1 MKKKNSA
8 GKQKGGKRAALLIAG
23 LVGATLLMSMLCA
36 ALMEKGSIPEEKTN
50 LCACV
55 IVGLVSLMSCGLI
68 ASRASEKKL
77 LRGIFGAGIYAGL
90 LLIGN
95 LLFFG
100 VGYADVLP
108 ILLSILAAGIL
119 GSAAGSLRRK
129 KRRFV

>member
-1 MKKKNSA
+1 MKKKNTA

-77 LRGIFGAGIYAGL
+77 LRGILGAGIYTGL

-119 GSAAGSLRRK
+119 GSATGSLRRK